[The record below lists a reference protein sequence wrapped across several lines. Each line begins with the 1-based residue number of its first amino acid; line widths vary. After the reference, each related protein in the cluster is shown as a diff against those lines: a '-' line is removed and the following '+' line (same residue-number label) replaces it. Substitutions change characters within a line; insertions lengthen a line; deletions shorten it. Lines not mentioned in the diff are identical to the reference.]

1 MPHSST
7 IAASV
12 IALIVCGMPSSSCAA
27 DAVQRVPGASW
38 EHAAPATQGFSTR
51 GLARAIAFA
60 KKSGSTS
67 GVVIHDGLIVAEWGD
82 ISSKT
87 NLHSVRK
94 SFASALVGVAA
105 AQGQL
110 RLDDTLEQLGV
121 DDEPPALSA
130 DEKQATIRMLLEA
143 RSGVYH
149 PATYETD
156 GMLSEKPERHS
167 HLPGTFWYYNNWDFN
182 AIGAILQQASH
193 EAFFDALKTKI
204 ADPIGMQD
212 YAAAD
217 GHYVSGM
224 PATRYPAYPFDMSA
238 RDLARFALLYL
249 HGGLWGTREVVPSAW
264 VAESTRPYSDNRGGG
279 YGYLWWTNVPATAN
293 APALEPPVY
302 WAEGHL
308 GQFAFVVP
316 SLNMIV
322 VSLHDPR
329 QSDRPM
335 HKSAMMRLLQMV
347 EAAQRTVD
355 RSPEAADQAA
365 TPP

>member
-12 IALIVCGMPSSSCAA
+12 IALIVCGMPSPSCAA

-38 EHAAPATQGFSTR
+38 ERAAPATQGFSTR

-67 GVVIHDGLIVAEWGD
+67 GLVIHDGLIVAEWGD

-87 NLHSVRK
+87 NLHSVRE

-149 PATYETD
+149 PAAYETD

-224 PATRYPAYPFDMSA
+224 PATRYPAYPFEMSA

-249 HGGLWGTREVVPSAW
+249 HGGLWGDS
-264 VAESTRPYSDNRGGG
+264 RGGAVRLG
-279 YGYLWWTNVPATAN
+279 RRVDAAVFRQQGRRLRLPVVDECSRHRKRSSARATRV
-293 APALEPPVY
+293 LGGRSSRPVCLRRSVAQY
-302 WAEGHL
+302 
-308 GQFAFVVP
+308 
-316 SLNMIV
+316 
-322 VSLHDPR
+322 
-329 QSDRPM
+329 DRGE
-335 HKSAMMRLLQMV
+335 SA
-347 EAAQRTVD
+347 
-355 RSPEAADQAA
+355 RSPAIG
-365 TPP
+365 